1 MSYFNQNR
9 YSSSDSNNSSNSSS
23 ISDKETVEK
32 GHKNVTKVDLGKF
45 DDLCKKFKE
54 KKDMK
59 IKKLVG
65 SDKEDF
71 DTVVSYVHLLYE
83 TSYYPSLYEKVRKHF
98 DNVTSVKPGTI
109 GAYFAGCLVSLKD
122 ELNSNSNTR
131 NDQSASAGSKAGCHI
146 SCAGSIP
153 LPKDEEGWS
162 FCDKAVIL
170 AEKGEKGY
178 VFSMVKPAHSEE
190 EMNPAYLF
198 VDSKSLHEFRGFS
211 KEEKD
216 QIRALGC
223 KKVKMVGYNSSSS
236 DVTYS
241 DLYREPKAVHEIK
254 HRHDRSVSS
263 ETNLSND
270 YSLIGGILIVIV
282 ILIILLLLVGY
293 KYMNRR

>member
-9 YSSSDSNNSSNSSS
+9 YSSSDGNSSSNSTNS
-23 ISDKETVEK
+23 SDKETVEK

-65 SDKEDF
+65 QDKEDF

-98 DNVTSVKPGTI
+98 DNVSSVKPGTL

-122 ELNSNSNTR
+122 ELSTNGSSNG
-131 NDQSASAGSKAGCHI
+131 QSSFSGSKAGCSI

-178 VFSMVKPAHSEE
+178 IFSIVKPANSEE

-198 VDSKSLHEFRGFS
+198 VDSKSLHEFKGFS

-216 QIRALGC
+216 QIRAMGC
-223 KKVKMVGYNSSSS
+223 KKVKIVGYNSGSD

-241 DLYREPKAVHEIK
+241 DLYREPKAIHEIK
-254 HRHDRSVSS
+254 HRSDHIVSS
-263 ETNLSND
+263 KSNLSND
-270 YSLIGGILIVIV
+270 YSLIGGILILIV
-282 ILIILLLLVGY
+282 ILIIILLLVGY

>member
-1 MSYFNQNR
+1 MSYFNQNK
-9 YSSSDSNNSSNSSS
+9 YSYSSNSETESS
-23 ISDKETVEK
+23 ETVEK

-45 DDLCKKFKE
+45 DELCKKFKE
-54 KKDMK
+54 KKDIK

-65 SDKEDF
+65 QDKEDF

-83 TSYYPSLYEKVRKHF
+83 TSYYSSLYEKVRKHF
-98 DNVTSVKPGTI
+98 DSVISVKPGTI
-109 GAYFAGCLVSLKD
+109 GAYFAGCLISAKED
-122 ELNSNSNTR
+122 NSS
-131 NDQSASAGSKAGCHI
+131 SSKVNVNPGCNI

-170 AEKGEKGY
+170 AEKGETGY
-178 VFSMVKPAHSEE
+178 IFSIVKPANSEE
-190 EMNPAYLF
+190 EMDPAYLF
-198 VDSKSLHEFRGFS
+198 VDSKSLHEFKGFS

-223 KKVKMVGYNSSSS
+223 KKVKMVGYSSSFE

-254 HRHDRSVSS
+254 HRSDRKAAAHKKEDS
-263 ETNLSND
+263 
-270 YSLIGGILIVIV
+270 SLITGILILIV
-282 ILIILLLLVGY
+282 ILIIILILVGY
-293 KYMNRR
+293 KYMSTR